1 MKKLLVLIIGLAAIL
16 MTSPAVQAAG
26 KTIGVA
32 LASDTNPFYIVMR
45 KGIEIQAK
53 KLGWK
58 VRIVTA
64 NEDVNKQ
71 VNGVMDLVAQKV
83 DGILISPID
92 AVATGAAYKAAHDA
106 GIPIISIARG
116 SKSKYQTLFVAM
128 DSKQIGRDIGDWAA
142 NKAGNKGNVAMISG
156 PPGSNVFKDLADG
169 FKEAIAKQS
178 GMKIVY
184 EQTGGLTRERGLN
197 QAEDILVAHPGV
209 KVIYAGND
217 EIAMGAGQ
225 AVATAGK
232 KANII
237 ITGLNG
243 VPPALKAVMKGSI
256 DMTVVVSP
264 MVWGKLGTNIM
275 NDYLSG
281 KKHKQKIF
289 IKHIIAT
296 KGTAA
301 KYLPPKRKK

>member
-1 MKKLLVLIIGLAAIL
+1 MKKLLALIIGLAAIL
-16 MTSPAVQAAG
+16 AASPAVQAAG

-45 KGIEIQAK
+45 KGIEIQAR

-58 VRIVTA
+58 IRVVTA

-92 AVATGAAYKAAHDA
+92 AIATGAAYKSAHDA

-128 DSKQIGRDIGDWAA
+128 DSKLIGRDIGQWAA
-142 NKAGNKGNVAMISG
+142 GKAGGKGKIAMISG
-156 PPGSNVFKDLADG
+156 PAGANVFKDLADG
-169 FKEAIAKQS
+169 FKESMGKQS

-184 EQTGGLTRERGLN
+184 EQTGALTRERGLN
-197 QAEDILVAHPGV
+197 QAEDILVAHPDV
-209 KVIYAGND
+209 RVIYAGND

-232 KANII
+232 KANVI

-243 VPPALKAVMKGSI
+243 VPPALKAVIKGSI

-264 MVWGKLGTNIM
+264 MVWGKLGVNIM
-275 NDYLSG
+275 NDWLSG
-281 KKHKQKIF
+281 KKHEQKVF

-296 KGTAA
+296 KGNAA